1 MALQEN
7 EKVLT
12 TLNAAPVFAK
22 IKEDIAAIDTSAYV
36 TNEALD
42 AKGFITA
49 VPEEYVTEE
58 ELTAKGFITA
68 VPDEYVT
75 EEELLAKGYI
85 TEAPAVDI
93 PVATSDEILALYT
106 GVQEG

>member
-42 AKGFITA
+42 AKGFIT
-49 VPEEYVTEE
+49 T
-58 ELTAKGFITA
+58 